1 MRRVLAIAATLVL
14 AAPTLALAQFQQGG
28 PGHNNKGAPARGAAP
43 QHAAPRGPAGGNGQV
58 FRQGP
63 VGGNGQAFHGPAG
76 GNGPAFHQGPVG
88 GNGPAFHRAPI
99 GHGPVV
105 GGPVRVGV
113 GGSPFVFHGHPIN
126 RVRFGRPW
134 VYPPG
139 WGYRRWAVGAVLP
152 ALFLAPAYYYA
163 NWADVGL
170 SPPPPGFQWVQYGP
184 DLLLVNV
191 TTGEVV
197 DVAYGVFY

>member
-1 MRRVLAIAATLVL
+1 MRRVLSITATLVL
-14 AAPTLALAQFQQGG
+14 AAPTLALAQFGQGG
-28 PGHNNKGAPARGAAP
+28 PGGHNKGAPAHAAP
-43 QHAAPRGPAGGNGQV
+43 QHAAPRGPV
-58 FRQGP
+58 R
-63 VGGNGQAFHGPAG
+63 GNGQAFH
-76 GNGPAFHQGPVG
+76 HGPVG
-88 GNGPAFHRAPI
+88 NGNGPAFHRGPV

-105 GGPVRVGV
+105 GGPVHGPVRVGV
-113 GGSPFVFHGHPIN
+113 GGAPFVFHGHPIN
-126 RVRFGRPW
+126 RVHFARPW

>member
-1 MRRVLAIAATLVL
+1 MRRVLAIAATLLL
-14 AAPTLALAQFQQGG
+14 AAPTLALAQFGQQGG
-28 PGHNNKGAPARGAAP
+28 PGHNNKGAPARAAP
-43 QHAAPRGPAGGNGQV
+43 QHVAPR
-58 FRQGP
+58 GP
-63 VGGNGQAFHGPAG
+63 VGGNGQAFRHGPVG
-76 GNGPAFHQGPVG
+76 GNGQAFHQGPVG
-88 GNGPAFHRAPI
+88 GNGPAFHSGPI

-113 GGSPFVFHGHPIN
+113 GGAPFVFHGHPIN
-126 RVRFGRPW
+126 RVHFARPW
-134 VYPPG
+134 VYPRG

-152 ALFLAPAYYYA
+152 ALFLAPAYYYSG
-163 NWADVGL
+163 WADVGL

>member
-14 AAPTLALAQFQQGG
+14 AAPTLALAQFGTGGGGGGGGGHKPPPARAAVPHGPQGG
-28 PGHNNKGAPARGAAP
+28 
-43 QHAAPRGPAGGNGQV
+43 
-58 FRQGP
+58 
-63 VGGNGQAFHGPAG
+63 
-76 GNGPAFHQGPVG
+76 
-88 GNGPAFHRAPI
+88 GPAFHRGPI
-99 GHGPVV
+99 VHGPVVHGPVVHGPVVHGPVVHGPVVHGPVV
-105 GGPVRVGV
+105 GGPARF
-113 GGSPFVFHGHPIN
+113 GGGGGAPFVFHGHPIN
-126 RVRFGRPW
+126 RVHFARPW
-134 VYPPG
+134 VYPRG

-152 ALFLAPAYYYA
+152 ALFLTSAYYYSG
-163 NWADVGL
+163 WEDIGL

>member
-14 AAPTLALAQFQQGG
+14 AAPTLALAQFGQQGG
-28 PGHNNKGAPARGAAP
+28 PGHNNKGAPARGAVP
-43 QHAAPRGPAGGNGQV
+43 QHAAPRGP
-58 FRQGP
+58 
-63 VGGNGQAFHGPAG
+63 VGGNGQ
-76 GNGPAFHQGPVG
+76 AFHQGPVG
-88 GNGPAFHRAPI
+88 GNGPAFHRGPI

-113 GGSPFVFHGHPIN
+113 GGAPFVFHGHPIN

>member
-43 QHAAPRGPAGGNGQV
+43 QHAAPRGPAGGNGQ
-58 FRQGP
+58 
-63 VGGNGQAFHGPAG
+63 AFHGPA
-76 GNGPAFHQGPVG
+76 G

-105 GGPVRVGV
+105 GGPVHGPVRVGV
-113 GGSPFVFHGHPIN
+113 GPGGSPFVFHGHPIN

>member
-14 AAPTLALAQFQQGG
+14 AAPTLALAQSMGGGGGGGG
-28 PGHNNKGAPARGAAP
+28 PGHKGPAA
-43 QHAAPRGPAGGNGQV
+43 HAAPRGGPGP
-58 FRQGP
+58 RGP
-63 VGGNGQAFHGPAG
+63 VGHGPAG
-76 GNGPAFHQGPVG
+76 RGPVVRGPMVHGPVG
-88 GNGPAFHRAPI
+88 H
-99 GHGPVV
+99 
-105 GGPVRVGV
+105 GPVRVGV
-113 GGSPFVFHGHPIN
+113 GGGPGFAFHGHPIN
-126 RVRFGRPW
+126 RVHFARPW

-170 SPPPPGFQWVQYGP
+170 TPPPPGFQWVQYGP

>member
-14 AAPTLALAQFQQGG
+14 AVPTLALAQFQQGG
-28 PGHNNKGAPARGAAP
+28 PGHNNKGAPAKGAAP
-43 QHAAPRGPAGGNGQV
+43 QHAAPH
-58 FRQGP
+58 GP
-63 VGGNGQAFHGPAG
+63 VGGNGHVFRQGPGG
-76 GNGPAFHQGPVG
+76 GNGQAFHQGPVG

-105 GGPVRVGV
+105 GGPVHGPVRVGV
-113 GGSPFVFHGHPIN
+113 GPGGSPFVFHGHPIN

-134 VYPPG
+134 VYPAG

>member
-14 AAPTLALAQFQQGG
+14 AAPTLAVAQFGQGG
-28 PGHNNKGAPARGAAP
+28 GGGGGGHKPPPARVVVPHGP
-43 QHAAPRGPAGGNGQV
+43 QGGGPAFHRGPI
-58 FRQGP
+58 
-63 VGGNGQAFHGPAG
+63 GGNGQAFHG
-76 GNGPAFHQGPVG
+76 GPVG
-88 GNGPAFHRAPI
+88 GNGPAFHRGPI

-113 GGSPFVFHGHPIN
+113 GGAPFVFHGHPIN
-126 RVRFGRPW
+126 RVHFARPW
-134 VYPPG
+134 VYPHG

-152 ALFLAPAYYYA
+152 ALFLTSAYYYSG
-163 NWADVGL
+163 WEEIGL
-170 SPPPPGFQWVQYGP
+170 TPPPPGFEWVQYGP